1 MTTCYAP
8 INPPSSFRSFI
19 PGGFEPRPF
28 GFPDI
33 GRGDLDPLGR
43 GGSGNLFAFPSRPN
57 MGPGPLPRFDPFSP
71 LNPNVPGQGGFQSK
85 WTDHSEIEFP
95 FI

>member
-1 MTTCYAP
+1 M
-8 INPPSSFRSFI
+8 SRRSFI

-43 GGSGNLFAFPSRPN
+43 GGPGNLFTFPSHPN
-57 MGPGPLPRFDPFSP
+57 MGPGPLPRFDPFGP
-71 LNPNVPGQGGFQSK
+71 INPNRPGQGGGPNP
-85 WTDHSEIEFP
+85 DHMRP
-95 FI
+95 PNWDPDYYM